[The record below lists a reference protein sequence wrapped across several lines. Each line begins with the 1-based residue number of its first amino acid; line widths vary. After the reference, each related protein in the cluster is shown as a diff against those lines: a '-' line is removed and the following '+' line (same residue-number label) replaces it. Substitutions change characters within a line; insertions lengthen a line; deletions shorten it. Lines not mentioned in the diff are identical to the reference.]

1 MITDVYI
8 LTLLG
13 GVSIL
18 ALAAFLGAGGLF
30 EKGPVDRS

>member
-1 MITDVYI
+1 MDVYL
-8 LTLLG
+8 LTLLV

-18 ALAAFLGAGGLF
+18 GLAAFIGAGGLF